1 LIPDHLSTAASRLRI
16 TVDET
21 GDRVRLTLA
30 GELDSDEAATFAV
43 AVARAALRH
52 PGRPIGIDAAAV
64 DFLDSGGIR
73 ALIESRHLA
82 ESAGCHLTV
91 TDVSVIV
98 HQVLDISGL
107 LTIFEV
113 PQRRQGPGAP

>member
-43 AVARAALRH
+43 AVA
-52 PGRPIGIDAAAV
+52 IGIDAAAV